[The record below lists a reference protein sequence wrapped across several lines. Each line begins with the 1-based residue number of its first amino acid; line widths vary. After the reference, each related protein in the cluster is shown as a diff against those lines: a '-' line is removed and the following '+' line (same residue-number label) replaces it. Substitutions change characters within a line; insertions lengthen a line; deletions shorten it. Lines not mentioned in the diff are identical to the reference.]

1 MQILTNVVGNAFN
14 YTYEGGLI
22 KVSARL
28 DADQERVVIAV
39 EDTGIGI
46 PEEFKPRIWGRFER
60 YEDHALVMDVPGT
73 GLGLSIVRELV
84 LMHNGD
90 IWFDSELG
98 KGTTFFIGLP
108 VKQPNNS
115 QQPHEGVGRGS

>member
-1 MQILTNVVGNAFN
+1 MQILTNVIGNSYN
-14 YTYEGGLI
+14 YTYAGGLVKI
-22 KVSARL
+22 HAKL

-46 PEEFKPRIWGRFER
+46 PDEFKPRIWGRFER
-60 YEDHALVMDVPGT
+60 YEDHALVMDIPGT

-90 IWFDSELG
+90 IWFESELG
-98 KGTTFFIGLP
+98 KGTTFYIGLP
-108 VKQPNNS
+108 VKQPKNS
-115 QQPHEGVGRGS
+115 QQTQQDITHGQ